1 MKSTF
6 FVRLTKNICAG
17 VSLGAMAGLIFIGS
31 FFSVSVFARATQAMP
46 SYQVDLSQT
55 SVSGLSSGAFM
66 AMQFHVAFS
75 GTLVGAGIIAGGPFY
90 CAGSLPGMSYL
101 ETAMTVCGN
110 PLPGMAPD
118 ASALL
123 QQAKMFAQLGEIDK
137 LDHLK
142 SARVY
147 LFSGK
152 ADTTV
157 STKVVD
163 QATEFYKLAGVP
175 EQNIKYVNNI
185 DAGHSIVTNNRQNNA
200 CPITTA
206 PYINDCH
213 FMQSQDILRYI
224 YGELNPPSAQLS
236 GKLLTFNQKKF
247 LHSLIDSYFSSMSD
261 EAYLY
266 VPKSCETE
274 PCKVHIAF
282 HGCEQGASKI
292 GNLFYS
298 TTGYNELADA
308 NHIIVLYPQAESSSG
323 FFSPYNPKGCW
334 DFWGYSSV
342 NMFTPNFYTK
352 KAVQM
357 AAVKAMLDQLAKPRK

>member
-1 MKSTF
+1 MPQKIVILVLAGSIFSASAFASTAPA
-6 FVRLTKNICAG
+6 L
-17 VSLGAMAGLIFIGS
+17 
-31 FFSVSVFARATQAMP
+31 P
-46 SYQVDLSQT
+46 SYQIDTGKT

-75 GTLVGAGIIAGGPFY
+75 SMLVGAGIIAGRPFY
-90 CAGSLPGMSYL
+90 CSGSSSTMLFL
-101 ETAMTVCGN
+101 EAAMTICAN
-110 PLPGMAPD
+110 PSPGLAPD
-118 ASALL
+118 PDALL
-123 QQAKMFAQLGEIDK
+123 RRAKTFAQLGEIDN

-142 SARVY
+142 SAKVY

-152 ADTTV
+152 VDTTV

-163 QATEFYKLAGVP
+163 QTAEFYKLAGVP

-185 DAGHSIVTNNRQNNA
+185 DAGHSIITNNRQNN
-200 CPITTA
+200 PWQVTNA

-213 FMQSQDILRYI
+213 FMQSQDILRFI
-224 YGELNPPSAQLS
+224 YGELHPPSLQLS

-247 LHSLIDSYFSSMSD
+247 FRSFVDSYFSSMSD

-266 VPKSCETE
+266 VPKSSETE
-274 PCKVHIAF
+274 TCKVHIVF

-298 TTGYNELADA
+298 TTGYNELADT
-308 NHIIVLYPQAESSSG
+308 NHIIVLYPQVESSSG

-334 DFWGYSSV
+334 DFWGYSSW
-342 NMFTPNFYTK
+342 NMFAPNFYTK
-352 KAVQM
+352 KASQM
-357 AAVKAMLDQLAKPRK
+357 SAVKAMLDQLAKPRK